1 MSFYINIFD
10 HDEKSLTGP
19 TESMA
24 QKSIGMSMLFT
35 LTLLPVFFEA
45 LRSRKKDE
53 SCSGKVWRIIFA
65 PFWSLSEINRAPA
78 AYKRFEE
85 FRRIDKNYSFENL
98 NKKELVVV
106 KRLGFCCLKKFLLIF
121 EVLWTKI
128 IKHISIPKRYYEGI
142 FSDHSR
148 RVVYSVREST
158 VQLIY
163 YNALIFYQKFRFPLR
178 ELQYSRTVLNPTF
191 LWVTSLVLQI
201 LTGHDTENF

>member
-1 MSFYINIFD
+1 
-10 HDEKSLTGP
+10 
-19 TESMA
+19 MA

-45 LRSRKKDE
+45 LRSRKIGE
-53 SCSGKVWRIIFA
+53 SWSGKIWRIIFA
-65 PFWSLSEINRAPA
+65 PFWSLSEIPRAPA

-106 KRLGFCCLKKFLLIF
+106 KRVGFRCLQKFLFTF
-121 EVLWTKI
+121 EALLTKI
-128 IKHISIPKRYYEGI
+128 IQHGSILMRYYEGI
-142 FSDHSR
+142 FLDHSR

-163 YNALIFYQKFRFPLR
+163 YNALIFYQKFRFPMR

-191 LWVTSLVLQI
+191 LWITSLVLQI
-201 LTGHDTENF
+201 LTGHDTVNF